1 MDNLPNI
8 VFLDE
13 YSLGGADLGAIRALG
28 NYTGHA
34 TTGRDEIAA
43 HCAGAE
49 IVITNKVPLKRET
62 LRALPDLKLVCIAA
76 TGMNHVDLEAAEE
89 LGIAVRIAAGYSTHS
104 VAETTIGAAIALR
117 RQIVYYDHYVK
128 TRYADSP
135 LQYHFGRPT
144 HQLHGSKWGIVGLG
158 EIGREVARIAT
169 ALGCEVRYASTSGVV
184 REEPYPAMTLCEL
197 LAWAD
202 VVSIHCPLN
211 DRTRNLVDAP
221 ELAIM
226 KSSALLINVARGGIV
241 NEAALAEALDR
252 GTLAG
257 AALVVFSREPIG
269 ADNPLLRVKDP
280 YKLLLSPHN
289 AWSPQEAVKVL
300 VERIAG
306 NIAEYLA
313 HGN

>member
-1 MDNLPNI
+1 M
-8 VFLDE
+8 
-13 YSLGGADLGAIRALG
+13 
-28 NYTGHA
+28 
-34 TTGRDEIAA
+34 
-43 HCAGAE
+43 
-49 IVITNKVPLKRET
+49 
-62 LRALPDLKLVCIAA
+62 
-76 TGMNHVDLEAAEE
+76 
-89 LGIAVRIAAGYSTHS
+89 
-104 VAETTIGAAIALR
+104 
-117 RQIVYYDHYVK
+117 
-128 TRYADSP
+128 
-135 LQYHFGRPT
+135 
-144 HQLHGSKWGIVGLG
+144 
-158 EIGREVARIAT
+158 ARIAT

-257 AALVVFSREPIG
+257 AALDVFSREPIG

-300 VERIAG
+300 VERIAD